1 MAYVLITD
9 DSLVQRKIISKI
21 VTEQGHEIQTVAS
34 GRSAMGSIALRAP
47 DCLLLDL
54 LMPEMTGQEVLKA
67 LKDQQVDF
75 PIVVV
80 TADIQ
85 ETVRVEC
92 MKLGAL
98 YFLNKPVK
106 PEELQT
112 ILHVIL
118 WKSNDGAACR

>member
-21 VTEQGHEIQTVAS
+21 VTEQGYEIRTAAS
-34 GRSAMGSIALRAP
+34 GRSAMESIALRAP

>member
-1 MAYVLITD
+1 M
-9 DSLVQRKIISKI
+9 S
-21 VTEQGHEIQTVAS
+21 
-34 GRSAMGSIALRAP
+34 
-47 DCLLLDL
+47 
-54 LMPEMTGQEVLKA
+54 EMTGQEVLKA

-92 MKLGAL
+92 MELGAR

-106 PEELQT
+106 SEELQT
-112 ILHVIL
+112 ILRVVLRKQH
-118 WKSNDGAACR
+118 DGAGMSLDSDYLVSPA

>member
-21 VTEQGHEIQTVAS
+21 VTGQGHEIRTAAS
-34 GRSAMGSIALRAP
+34 GRSAMESIALRAP

-112 ILHVIL
+112 ILRAIL
-118 WKSNDGAACR
+118 RKQHDGAACR